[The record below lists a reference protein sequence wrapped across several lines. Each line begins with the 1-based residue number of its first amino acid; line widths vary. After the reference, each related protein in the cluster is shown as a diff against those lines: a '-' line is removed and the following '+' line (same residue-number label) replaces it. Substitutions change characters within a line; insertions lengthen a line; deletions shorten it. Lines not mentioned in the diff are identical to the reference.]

1 MPIRLPSSWGRPRA
15 DLESSNTLWL
25 MEKMPNMD
33 MNETDS
39 TRREFLKAISLGM
52 AAIGTPSCVSIP
64 WKLQEKQTFTFAQIC
79 DTQLG
84 MGGYEHDIKTF
95 KTAVSQINALN
106 PDFVVICGD
115 LVHNPNDKSFAD
127 FNKIKAELTVPCYCV
142 SGNHDVGNE
151 PTQESLQ
158 YYRRI
163 MGDDYYSFEHKG
175 YLFAVVNT
183 QLWKAPVEGESEKHD
198 AWLEDTLETAANKS
212 TPVFIIGHYP
222 LFLKQPNEAEEYM
235 NLPLAKR
242 KELLDLF
249 EKSGVVAVLGGHTH
263 RLLINEHKGIQL
275 VNGETTS
282 KNFDKRPFGFR
293 LWHVEDERPFKH
305 EFVPLVGF

>member
-1 MPIRLPSSWGRPRA
+1 M
-15 DLESSNTLWL
+15 T
-25 MEKMPNMD
+25 MD
-33 MNETDS
+33 MNELNS

-52 AAIGTPSCVSIP
+52 AAIATPSCVSVP

-84 MGGYEHDIKTF
+84 MGGYEHDVKTF
-95 KTAVSQINALN
+95 KMAVTQINALK

-115 LVHNPNDKSFAD
+115 LVNNANDESFAD

-142 SGNHDVGNE
+142 AGNHDVGNE
-151 PTQESLQ
+151 PTRESLQ

-163 MGDDYYSFEHKG
+163 MGEDYYSFEHKG
-175 YLFAVVNT
+175 YLFAFVNT
-183 QLWKAPVEGESEKHD
+183 QLWKAPVEGESQKQD
-198 AWLEDTLETAANKS
+198 SWLEETLQTAANKR

-222 LFLKQPNEAEEYM
+222 LFLKQANEAEEYM

-242 KELLDLF
+242 KELLSLF
-249 EKSGVVAVLGGHTH
+249 EKGGVVAVLGGHTH
-263 RLLINEHKGIQL
+263 TLLINEHKGIQL
-275 VNGETTS
+275 INAETTS
-282 KNFDKRPFGFR
+282 KNFDKRPLGFR